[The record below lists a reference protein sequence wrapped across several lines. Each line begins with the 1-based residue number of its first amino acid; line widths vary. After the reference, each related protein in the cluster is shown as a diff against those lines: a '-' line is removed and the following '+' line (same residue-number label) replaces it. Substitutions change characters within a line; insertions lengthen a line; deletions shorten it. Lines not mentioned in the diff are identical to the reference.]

1 MNNPIKFIDPD
12 GMSTWVTDN
21 GDGTYKVVGG
31 NLEDKDRGIYI
42 VTQNK
47 DGSFSIPGKSI
58 G

>member
-1 MNNPIKFIDPD
+1 
-12 GMSTWVTDN
+12 MSTWVTDN
-21 GDGTYKVVGG
+21 GDGTYEVVGG

-47 DGSFSIPGKSI
+47 DGSFSKPGKSI